1 MMSLDSRADTIFQ
14 AHQDAIRKQADY
26 MFGGLLTFQYVAGI
40 LAALW
45 VSPRTWIGQVSQPH
59 VHVWAATLLGAMI
72 ISLPLFLI
80 FAMPGRTITRHII
93 AIAQMLY
100 SALLI
105 HLCGGRIETHFHI
118 FGSLAFLAFYRD
130 WKVLVTATVVVAA
143 DHLIRGIYWPQSVF
157 GVLASSPF
165 RAFEHAGWVL
175 FEDFFLIWSCRRGTL
190 EMKDIA
196 QQRAKLE
203 ATNEIVESQVR
214 EQTAKL
220 AASEQ
225 ELQLVVETSPTGML
239 TIDQAGR
246 IAMMNIQSEKLFG
259 YSREELLGRP
269 FGELFPA
276 RLQRT
281 LEELDSKF
289 FALPQVRAIGSIRD
303 LYGQRKDGTEFP
315 IEMGMNPLKTE
326 KEVFALASIV
336 DITERR
342 QGEAILAER
351 ARLAELNGKIGVAL
365 SQNDDLQH
373 MLQSCCQALV
383 EYIDAAIARIWTLSG
398 AGDIL
403 ELQASAGTYTHLDGP
418 HTRVPVGLNKIG
430 LIAAERKP
438 YLTNRVVG
446 DPRVSDQE
454 WANREGMVAFAG
466 FPLIVDD
473 VLVGVLALF
482 AKHALPEA
490 TLSSLNS
497 VSTAVAIGIQR
508 KNTEAVLQQAKVTAE
523 EASRAKS
530 EFLANMSHE
539 LRTPMNAIIGY
550 SEMLTEE
557 FQDLGHEQFIPDI
570 TKIRSAGKHL
580 LGLINDIL
588 DLSKIEAGKMEV
600 FCEKFDF
607 DSFLQDVVSTVQP
620 LMEQKTNKLTL
631 KKTEQIGVLL
641 SDQTKVRQ
649 ILFNL
654 LSNAA
659 KFTDRGE
666 ITLEARLVQRD
677 DSPWLELSVADTGI
691 GMTQEQLGKVF
702 EAFTQAESS
711 TTRRFGGTG
720 LGLTITKRFC
730 EMLSGELIVE
740 SQQGVGSK
748 FTVCLPLVEKTSV
761 EVSTDSS
768 SARAAPV
775 PIRKNEVLVV
785 DDDADARDLME
796 RHLKKQGYAVISAR
810 SGAEALQLARQRL
823 PMAIT
828 LDVMMPGM
836 DGWAVLQDLKDDPE
850 TASIPVVMISMVDNA
865 DLGFAL
871 GVADYL
877 TKPPDRQRLDEI
889 LSRHRAKQSP
899 CHVLIVDDDKDS
911 RDLLV
916 RLVEKTPCDIQTA
929 ENGRQAM
936 DCIAERRPDLIFL
949 DLMMPEMDGFEVVA
963 ELGRQGLTKIIP
975 IIVLTAKE
983 LTREDVERLQGGV
996 TNIRSKSGL
1005 SREDL
1010 FHEISYLLERCC
1022 SKPMGGGDATHLDR

>member
-1 MMSLDSRADTIFQ
+1 MMSLDSRAETIFH
-14 AHQDAIRKQADY
+14 AHQDAIRKQTDY
-26 MFGGLLTFQYVAGI
+26 MFGGLLIFQYLAGI
-40 LAALW
+40 SAAMW
-45 VSPRTWIGQVSQPH
+45 ISPRTWIGQVSQPH
-59 VHVWAATLLGAMI
+59 VHVWAATLLGALI
-72 ISLPLFLI
+72 ISLPLLLI
-80 FAMPGRTITRHII
+80 FIMPGRSITRHVI
-93 AIAQMLY
+93 AVAQMLY

-105 HLCGGRIETHFHI
+105 HLSGGRIETHFHI

-130 WKVLVTATVVVAA
+130 WKVLITATVVVAV
-143 DHLIRGIYWPQSVF
+143 DHLVRGIYWPQSVF
-157 GVLASSPF
+157 GVLTSSPF

-196 QQRAKLE
+196 QQRATLE

-220 AASEQ
+220 AASQQ
-225 ELQLVVETSPTGML
+225 ELQLVVETSPTGMI
-239 TIDQAGR
+239 TIDQSGN
-246 IAMMNIQSEKLFG
+246 IAMMNLQSEKLFG

-276 RLQRT
+276 RLSKS
-281 LEELDSKF
+281 LAELDRKF
-289 FALPQVRAIGSIRD
+289 FAMPQVRTIGSMSD
-303 LYGQRKDGTEFP
+303 LYGRRKDGTEFP

-326 KEVFALASIV
+326 KDVFALASIV
-336 DITERR
+336 DITQRR
-342 QGEAILAER
+342 QGEVILAER
-351 ARLAELNGKIGVAL
+351 SRLAELNGKIGVAL

-383 EYIDAAIARIWTLSG
+383 EYVDAAIARIWTLSE

-403 ELQASAGTYTHLDGP
+403 HLQASAGSYTHMDGQYS
-418 HTRVPVGLNKIG
+418 RIPVGRDKIG
-430 LIAAERKP
+430 MIAAQRKP
-438 YLTNRVVG
+438 YLTNSVVG
-446 DPRVSDQE
+446 DPRIVDQE
-454 WANREGMVAFAG
+454 WVKREGLRSFAG
-466 FPLIVDD
+466 YPLIVDD

-482 AKHALPEA
+482 AKHELPEA
-490 TLSSLNS
+490 TIGSLNS

-557 FQDLGHEQFIPDI
+557 FQDLGHEQFVPDI

-600 FCEKFDF
+600 FRERFDF
-607 DSFLQDVVSTVQP
+607 DSFLQDIVSTVKP
-620 LMEQKTNKLTL
+620 LMEQKSNKLTL
-631 KKTEQIGVLL
+631 KKPQLMGAVS

-666 ITLEARLVQRD
+666 ITLQANNTHRD
-677 DSPWLELSVADTGI
+677 GAPWIELSVEDTGI
-691 GMTQEQLGKVF
+691 GMSPQQIGKVF

-730 EMLSGELIVE
+730 EMLNGELTVE
-740 SQQGVGSK
+740 SQPGVGSK
-748 FTVCLPLVEKTSV
+748 FIVRLPVAELAISDESNNNQAAHAP
-761 EVSTDSS
+761 
-768 SARAAPV
+768 SA
-775 PIRKNEVLVV
+775 PISKNEVLVV
-785 DDDADARDLME
+785 DDDPDARDLLE
-796 RHLKKQGYAVISAR
+796 RHLKKQGYAVLIAK
-810 SGAEALQLARQRL
+810 SGAEALKLARQRM

-836 DGWAVLQDLKDDPE
+836 DGWVVLQELKDDPQ
-850 TASIPVVMISMVDNA
+850 TARIPVVMISMVDNA

-889 LSRHRAKQSP
+889 LNRHRTNRPP

-916 RLVEKTPCDIQTA
+916 KLVEKTPCDIQTA
-929 ENGRQAM
+929 ENGRLAM
-936 DCIAERRPDLIFL
+936 EYIARRKPDLIFL

-963 ELGRQGLTKIIP
+963 ELGRQGLTKTIP

-983 LTREDVERLQGGV
+983 LSREDIDRLQGSV
-996 TNIRSKSGL
+996 TNIRTKSGL
-1005 SREDL
+1005 SRDDL
-1010 FHEISYLLERCC
+1010 FREISGLLERC
-1022 SKPMGGGDATHLDR
+1022 SSNPIGGLDATHPDR